1 MTVARADSSADHDTP
16 SACTT
21 QGRLLTP
28 AHKVTGCGEFTRRS
42 DVLQAYAVSG
52 RQLLQAVGAW
62 HQLWTAHSRSD
73 GTVWLTA
80 EQVCAQLRISRPL
93 WVELAGLLE
102 AAGLLAPHGAR
113 YVVPDAQVLE
123 GLGRHYTP
131 GGWRSLHRET
141 YRAAVVD
148 RLDVNGPQRLAILGV
163 LAWVLL
169 RHTAVRGTAVH
180 RTAKAELARMLDPR
194 TLRSYLGHLAGV
206 LDCPSRG
213 RLRLLARTVLE
224 RPLSPDTP
232 SPVSSPSNR
241 PDRPAASHPAGRS
254 SPDPADDQKSPLGSE
269 FTGPSSPENAPSAAC
284 LGQEPLQVRTTYP
297 DGPRENR
304 PPVLPAWGSRDGT
317 EHPRLGTL
325 VARLDEHASGAWEI
339 QARPDVRRILSA
351 ALWSLEGNVGALV
364 DALCADPFTGARTIP
379 GLLRSRAPIAT
390 ERVLR
395 RWAARDLQARA
406 ERAATA
412 YQDQLRQQR
421 AARAHAAALHA
432 AEQDRADQ
440 LETRLDHPDVAD
452 LRQQLHEQTRPR
464 LGRFAGPVATA
475 AATRAAVLA
484 AAAPDVDP
492 TTLPVARL
500 RELLRTAIAAGNQ
513 RSTAQPVGEELSV
526 VVLHFSGWGSTGVIE
541 RATWRAATVSP
552 PRRQTRP

>member
-1 MTVARADSSADHDTP
+1 MTIARADSSADHDTP
-16 SACTT
+16 SACIT
-21 QGRLLTP
+21 QGRLLTS

-93 WVELAGLLE
+93 WAELAGLLE
-102 AAGLLAPHGAR
+102 AGGLLAPHGAR

-213 RLRLLARTVLE
+213 RLRLIARSALE

-232 SPVSSPSNR
+232 SPVSSPSDR
-241 PDRPAASHPAGRS
+241 PDRPAASHPAGRF

-269 FTGPSSPENAPSAAC
+269 FGGPSSPENAPSAAC
-284 LGQEPLQVRTTYP
+284 LGQEPLQIRTTYP
-297 DGPRENR
+297 DGSRENR

-317 EHPRLGTL
+317 EHSGLGVL
-325 VARLDEHASGAWEI
+325 VARLDEHAPGAWEI

-379 GLLRSRAPIAT
+379 GLLRFRAPVAT

-421 AARAHAAALHA
+421 AARAQAAAQHA

-440 LETRLDHPDVAD
+440 LETRLDHPAVAD

-492 TTLPVARL
+492 TTLPDAQL
-500 RELLRTAIAAGNQ
+500 RELLHTAIAAGNQ
-513 RSTAQPVGEELSV
+513 RS
-526 VVLHFSGWGSTGVIE
+526 
-541 RATWRAATVSP
+541 AA
-552 PRRQTRP
+552 RR

>member
-1 MTVARADSSADHDTP
+1 MQAVQQLALAVVPGGAVEPVRGVRRRRWRRAAGPADQD
-16 SACTT
+16 A
-21 QGRLLTP
+21 GRRQ
-28 AHKVTGCGEFTRRS
+28 AGRVTGCGEFTRRS

-52 RQLLQAVGAW
+52 RQLLQAVGA
-62 HQLWTAHSRSD
+62 SRSD

-80 EQVCAQLRISRPL
+80 ERVCAQLRISRPL
-93 WVELAGLLE
+93 WAELAGLLE
-102 AAGLLAPHGAR
+102 AGGLLAAHGAR

-169 RHTAVRGTAVH
+169 RHTPVRGTAVH
-180 RTAKAELARMLDPR
+180 RTAKAELAQMLDPR
-194 TLRSYLGHLAGV
+194 TVRSYLGPPGRCPGLPVTGPAAS
-206 LDCPSRG
+206 DCVK
-213 RLRLLARTVLE
+213 RTG

-232 SPVSSPSNR
+232 SPVSS
-241 PDRPAASHPAGRS
+241 
-254 SPDPADDQKSPLGSE
+254 
-269 FTGPSSPENAPSAAC
+269 PSAAC

-297 DGPRENR
+297 DGSRESR

-317 EHPRLGTL
+317 EHPGLGVL
-325 VARLDEHASGAWEI
+325 VALLDEHAPGAWEI
-339 QARPDVRRILSA
+339 QARLDVRRILSA

-364 DALCADPFTGARTIP
+364 DALCADPFAGARTIP
-379 GLLRSRAPIAT
+379 GLLRARAPVAT

-395 RWAARDLQARA
+395 RWAAQDLQARA

-412 YQDQLRQQR
+412 YQDQLRQRR
-421 AARAHAAALHA
+421 AARAHATALHA
-432 AEQDRADQ
+432 AEQARADQ

-452 LRQQLHEQTRPR
+452 LRQQLHEQTRTR

-484 AAAPDVDP
+484 AAADVDP
-492 TTLPVARL
+492 TTLLVAQL
-500 RELLRTAIAAGNQ
+500 RKLLLRTAIAAGNQ
-513 RSTAQPVGEELSV
+513 RS
-526 VVLHFSGWGSTGVIE
+526 
-541 RATWRAATVSP
+541 AA
-552 PRRQTRP
+552 RR